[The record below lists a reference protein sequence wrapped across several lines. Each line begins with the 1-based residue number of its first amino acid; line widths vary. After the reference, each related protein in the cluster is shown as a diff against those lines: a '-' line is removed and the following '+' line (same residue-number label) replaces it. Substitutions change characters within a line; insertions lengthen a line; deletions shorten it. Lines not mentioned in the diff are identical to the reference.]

1 MTEIDGDCLLF
12 YNQCLRGVVVM
23 IWTLARIEES
33 SMIVEHHL

>member
-12 YNQCLRGVVVM
+12 YNQCLRGVAVM
-23 IWTLARIEES
+23 MDFSRVEES